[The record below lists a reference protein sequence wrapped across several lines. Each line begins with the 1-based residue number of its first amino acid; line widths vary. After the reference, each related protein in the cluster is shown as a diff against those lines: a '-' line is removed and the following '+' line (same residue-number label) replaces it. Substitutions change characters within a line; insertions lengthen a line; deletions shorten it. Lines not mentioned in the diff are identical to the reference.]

1 MAKTVQPIAIELG
14 IKGEEKLAALSRSF
28 RDLSKQVKFSDAD
41 IIQATRDVAKF
52 AQEAGNSEATIKG
65 HINALKGLQSQAGLS
80 SNQYKALGRDIKGLE
95 LTLNGTT
102 EEIEAQRKAVIGK
115 ATAIGKT
122 SRAVSS
128 YIKQLKNLQGQT
140 REGSKAFKDIASD
153 VDTLSVKLDQLKAKD
168 LQNLKVGFQGVKG
181 AAVSAVRGAVS
192 EFNKLAIESKAAIA
206 GVAGLGAAGAAGAV
220 LGPIG
225 SIPAALSSS
234 LGSGANVLSGL
245 KSTLGDLPFGFG
257 KLGQIVSPEAVAN
270 LQQASDKFAGM
281 QSELI
286 KLDQVFDTINSTVT
300 AFGPGATAAATAATV
315 GIAVIYDKL
324 KKKSDEAKKDLEKTF
339 KPIGDD
345 VQVLIEKLQR
355 LGNSLSDLSTSRI
368 NELLALA
375 RRDFD
380 FAPAGSPLSR
390 AAASRLAG
398 LESVGRDE
406 AQAQAD
412 VLEEYRQRVRGTE
425 QSVDRLNERLSY
437 LREGLKTVDV
447 STKEGAATY
456 VNAQR
461 EIKAL
466 EGALEKIANSYRTVG
481 DAARQA
487 NTAIGGG
494 ATNPF
499 GVSGGRNP
507 AYSREKEAQE
517 LERLIQLEK
526 ELNRLVDEYNE
537 SNIRALQTIEGYQQ
551 KRHDEF
557 MSQIAKE
564 DEAQQKAFAEQ
575 VAREEEAFKQ
585 ELRRRDVLLQAQ
597 KAAASA
603 LGLGGREDISSLYQG
618 IIGLSTADIRRQQ
631 QMMGKSATEVFNDIA
646 TAFSKGGQAVDLKA
660 KSTDIGD
667 SIAEGISKG
676 ASDSDDINKGAKTF
690 AERLIAAYK
699 RVFAIRSPSKET
711 EQKIGIPLG
720 LGIIRGL
727 IKGLKE
733 GKREVQQEIESIA
746 DPVIGRSRQPRRLIG
761 TVNQP
766 IATFTGYG
774 TVARPATPGY
784 RPLGQAVGEINRET
798 DQMFDRFRAG
808 IAALTTDT
816 EIYYNLLK
824 RLPTSRITTDL
835 ADLASKRARASEVS
849 GFIENQRL
857 IGPGELEREIASS
870 VAQYLKDLRTP
881 NPWVGIAGDYK
892 QFINSISTET
902 KRLRS
907 SIPALPPGKV
917 AGLLP
922 PAIEGLTPYQQMRYE
937 QARVKSDERS
947 ARISAED
954 ALRGRALPPGR
965 AGGELAL
972 ISQFIGGGSGGGGK
986 TGIAG
991 GAGGAAAEYM
1001 KLNKELK
1008 GFEPLSNRATAEIRE
1023 LSASLNLLQET
1034 LSPLDADFDKVN
1046 KAIDKQSRLIDKELE
1061 KRDRRRRRGRG
1072 FSAGQLAQA
1081 AGATISGGIFGGP
1094 EGFLGGAIGT
1104 AFGGPGGAFAG
1115 AAIGAQV
1122 GGLRRELGGYAE
1134 YAAQIEKLKVAL
1146 KGLTKDQSEF
1156 NYALAASQKVTQDFN
1171 VPQQESIRGITRLA
1185 AAIKGAG
1192 GPLTDAEVVFRNIT
1206 TAIKATGG
1214 SAQDVEGAVTA
1225 MVQVF
1230 SKGKVSAE
1238 ELSGQLGERLPGAV
1252 TMFAKANNMSL
1263 VELQDNLK
1271 AGTVGLNELM
1281 KFVRSLGDTYGA
1293 TARKISDSNAD
1304 AGARLQVVVNDM
1316 KAAIGD
1322 ALIPIGAQLQDA
1334 FAEFL
1339 KEITPTLVEVLPKIG
1354 ELFLGIVENLDL
1366 IAQAAAAVFAVVL
1379 VGKITAIVASIGS
1392 LSAAIFTLKLNAIVA
1407 TKALIGLNA
1416 AALLNPYV
1424 ALAAGAAALGVAIY
1438 RAAQEQK
1445 RLNTLIRE
1453 GSVADIDKQ
1462 IAENRSEIIKIEQ
1475 RQLNPGPFYDGT
1487 GGPQGTSLSPRQRDI
1502 QNIERYT
1509 DANKKLLEARKRAV
1523 YDATQGADLPENLLR
1538 PFDYQSPKGDGGDGK
1553 GGSSAK
1559 EKRERKSQLESIRN
1573 GEKLL
1578 DIELMLLENSRE
1590 IGRAQFENN
1599 FARVNDLNNQ
1609 KISLEFAKQ
1618 AAQNEFEYRD
1628 AVAQAI
1634 GDENQAAIIQ
1644 EAALKREIQDKLLLI
1659 QYEGALSDEAQR
1671 RALEQKAAAKASQ
1684 DELFSLR
1691 EKLGLVS
1698 DQERISRYRTNLE
1711 EQGTPNADE
1720 LTDLYRQTIDPTFA
1734 EGISQNIRALKQ
1746 ELEELLDPINQ
1757 VTGAANTIGTAFT
1770 DSFMSA
1776 ITGSAT
1782 AQEAL
1787 ANFFSNTAKYFL
1799 DMAAQ
1804 IIQKMITMAIL
1815 NQVVGLLPGGGGFK
1829 FSGGSADAGL
1839 NAANLMG
1846 GITPFAMGGIVD
1858 KPTMFAYA
1866 NGGVGRFG
1874 IMGEAGPE
1882 AILPLQ
1888 RGPGGKL
1895 GVQASGSSV
1904 GDVVVNVDASGTRA
1918 QGDNQSASQLGNV
1931 IGAAVQAELI
1941 KQKRPGGL
1949 LA

>member
-14 IKGEEKLAALSRSF
+14 IKGGEKLGALNRSF
-28 RDLSKQVKFSDAD
+28 RDLSKQIKLSDAD
-41 IIQATRDVAKF
+41 IIQATKDVAKF

-65 HINALKGLQSQAGLS
+65 QIKAFEGLREQATMGGKAYVQLGQKVADLKASLNGLGREAQEQAKRFVEMGRSADATTDQIKSAIKGLQNLS
-80 SNQYKALGRDIKGLE
+80 KEAVADSNAFVQ
-95 LTLNGTT
+95 LT
-102 EEIEAQRKAVIGK
+102 KD
-115 ATAIGKT
+115 
-122 SRAVSS
+122 
-128 YIKQLKNLQGQT
+128 IKQLGEALDSAEEKSARNKQVSSLLNGVIRKSASLISLQSRAYKEAVEATEEKITAIDRLTKKQREAGKTAERRAELEDRLQRQLLKATETGYLEFVASGRRETIKLAEAFNSADQGIGSFNT
-140 REGSKAFKDIASD
+140 RLRKLDEDFGKLPNTTAGINQKIAELNIQLSNTNRTSFDYTRISNEILSLQKELTKETGAYADAFAELNRQQESAARRREKLAGVGEYIAS
-153 VDTLSVKLDQLKAKD
+153 
-168 LQNLKVGFQGVKG
+168 
-181 AAVSAVRGAVS
+181 VS
-192 EFNKLAIESKAAIA
+192 
-206 GVAGLGAAGAAGAV
+206 GLGAA
-220 LGPIG
+220 
-225 SIPAALSSS
+225 
-234 LGSGANVLSGL
+234 
-245 KSTLGDLPFGFG
+245 
-257 KLGQIVSPEAVAN
+257 
-270 LQQASDKFAGM
+270 
-281 QSELI
+281 
-286 KLDQVFDTINSTVT
+286 
-300 AFGPGATAAATAATV
+300 AAA
-315 GIAVIYDKL
+315 
-324 KKKSDEAKKDLEKTF
+324 E
-339 KPIGDD
+339 
-345 VQVLIEKLQR
+345 
-355 LGNSLSDLSTSRI
+355 
-368 NELLALA
+368 
-375 RRDFD
+375 
-380 FAPAGSPLSR
+380 R
-390 AAASRLAG
+390 AARG
-398 LESVGRDE
+398 GTPVVGQMRREGFPQAYRDPETGAMIAPGYRAHGDRRAYQEAEELKRIAE
-406 AQAQAD
+406 AQKQLEATFDSAAD
-412 VLEEYRQRVRGTE
+412 
-425 QSVDRLNERLSY
+425 
-437 LREGLKTVDV
+437 
-447 STKEGAATY
+447 
-456 VNAQR
+456 
-461 EIKAL
+461 
-466 EGALEKIANSYRTVG
+466 SYR
-481 DAARQA
+481 D
-487 NTAIGGG
+487 
-494 ATNPF
+494 
-499 GVSGGRNP
+499 
-507 AYSREKEAQE
+507 
-517 LERLIQLEK
+517 
-526 ELNRLVDEYNE
+526 
-537 SNIRALQTIEGYQQ
+537 ALQVIQQYQEQ
-551 KRHDEF
+551 RHNEF

-585 ELRRRDVLLQAQ
+585 ELRRRDILLQAQ

-660 KSTDIGD
+660 KSTDIGG
-667 SIAEGISKG
+667 SIAEGIVDG
-676 ASDSDDINKGAKTF
+676 ASDSNEINSGAKTF
-690 AERLIAAYK
+690 AQRLIAAYK
-699 RVFAIRSPSKET
+699 SVFGIKSPSKET

-727 IKGLKE
+727 IKGLRE

-746 DPVIGRSRQPRRLIG
+746 EPVIGRSRQPRRLIG

-784 RPLGQAVGEINRET
+784 RPLGQAAAEINRET

-808 IAALTTDT
+808 IAALTTDA

-824 RLPTSRITTDL
+824 KLPASRITTDL
-835 ADLASKRARASEVS
+835 ADLASKRARAAEVG

-870 VAQYLKDLRTP
+870 VAGYLKDLRTP
-881 NPWVGIAGDYK
+881 NPWVGITGDYK
-892 QFINSISTET
+892 QFINSISAET

-922 PAIEGLTPYQQMRYE
+922 PAPTGLTPAQQRRVA
-937 QARVKSDERS
+937 QAYARSDERS

-954 ALRGRALPPGR
+954 ASRGRALPPGQ
-965 AGGELAL
+965 AGGQLAL
-972 ISQFIGGGSGGGGK
+972 ISQFIGGGSGGGRSV
-986 TGIAG
+986 G
-991 GAGGAAAEYM
+991 GAGGADGSFARF
-1001 KLNKELK
+1001 NKV
-1008 GFEPLSNRATAEIRE
+1008 LSDFGRLSDRSTADIRE
-1023 LSASLNLLQET
+1023 LGASLSSLSDI
-1034 LSPLDADFDKVN
+1034 LSPLDADFEKVN
-1046 KAIDKQSRLIDKELE
+1046 KAIDEQSRLIDKELE

-1072 FSAGQLAQA
+1072 MSAGQLAQA

-1104 AFGGPGGAFAG
+1104 VLGGPGGAFAG
-1115 AAIGAQV
+1115 AALGAQV

-1134 YAAQIEKLKVAL
+1134 YAAQIEKLKIAL
-1146 KGLTKDQSEF
+1146 KGISGPQEEY
-1156 NYALAASQKVTQDFN
+1156 NRALEAANSVTNDLN
-1171 VPQQESIRGITRLA
+1171 VPQEVAIRGITRLTA
-1185 AAIKGAG
+1185 AVKGAG
-1192 GPLTDAEVVFRNIT
+1192 GGVADAELAFKNINS
-1206 TAIKATGG
+1206 AIIATGG
-1214 SAQDVEGAVTA
+1214 GAEQVEGAVTA
-1225 MVQVF
+1225 LVQIF

-1238 ELSGQLGERLPGAV
+1238 EINQIAERLPGTFNKIAEASGR
-1252 TMFAKANNMSL
+1252 TGPQLTKA
-1263 VELQDNLK
+1263 LQD
-1271 AGTVGLNELM
+1271 GEVGLNDLM
-1281 KFVRSLGDTYGA
+1281 KFLIELGDEYGLLA
-1293 TARKISDSNAD
+1293 EKIAKSSES
-1304 AGARLQVVVNDM
+1304 AGARLQVAYDKMRQEVG
-1316 KAAIGD
+1316 KA
-1322 ALIPIGAQLQDA
+1322 LQPIGAEFQDA

-1339 KEITPTLVEVLPKIG
+1339 TDITPALVDAAKAVGDGMKFIFDNREAIG
-1354 ELFLGIVENLDL
+1354 TVASL
-1366 IAQAAAAVFAVVL
+1366 AA
-1379 VGKITAIVASIGS
+1379 KIVAVNFAFKAFAALNGS
-1392 LSAAIFTLKLNAIVA
+1392 VKAMFLMLQAEMSKTAVQASVA
-1407 TKALIGLNA
+1407 DKKS
-1416 AALLNPYV
+1416 AALLGTMSK
-1424 ALAAGAAALGVAIY
+1424 LAALGIITVGIDFLFNGIRSGQRQEDLLKGLESGQFDNTLRGLAY
-1438 RAAQEQK
+1438 DAAQSRLRQEEKNLTDLLAK
-1445 RLNTLIRE
+1445 REEKAAELAGYGGGGVKTIFGVMFGQIGRLKGNLNE
-1453 GSVADIDKQ
+1453 IDLQ
-1462 IAENRSEIIKIEQ
+1462 IAKSQRILSSEIAPMPSKQKLTEF
-1475 RQLNPGPFYDGT
+1475 PGPNSEDE
-1487 GGPQGTSLSPRQRDI
+1487 D
-1502 QNIERYT
+1502 E
-1509 DANKKLLEARKRAV
+1509 
-1523 YDATQGADLPENLLR
+1523 
-1538 PFDYQSPKGDGGDGK
+1538 K
-1553 GGSSAK
+1553 GGSSK
-1559 EKRERKSQLESIRN
+1559 EQQQRKSQLESIRN

-1590 IGRAQFENN
+1590 IGKAQFENN
-1599 FARVNDLNNQ
+1599 FARVNELNNQ

-1659 QYEGALSDEAQR
+1659 QYEGALADEAQR

-1720 LTDLYRQTIDPTFA
+1720 LTDLYRQTVDPTFA
-1734 EGISQNIRALKQ
+1734 EGISQNIRALKKD
-1746 ELEELLDPINQ
+1746 LEELLDPVNQ
-1757 VTGAANTIGTAFT
+1757 VTGAANAIGTAFT

-1804 IIQKMITMAIL
+1804 IIQKMIVMAIL
-1815 NQVVGLLPGGGGFK
+1815 NQVVRVLPGGGGFK

-1858 KPTMFAYA
+1858 KPTMFTYA

-1895 GVQASGSSV
+1895 GVQASGGSV

-1918 QGDNQSASQLGNV
+1918 QGDNQSATQLGNV